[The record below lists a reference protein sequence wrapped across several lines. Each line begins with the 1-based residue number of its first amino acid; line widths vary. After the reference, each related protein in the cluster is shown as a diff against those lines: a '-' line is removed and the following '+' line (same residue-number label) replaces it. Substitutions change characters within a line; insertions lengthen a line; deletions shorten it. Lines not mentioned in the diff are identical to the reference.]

1 MYAGRLISAFGR
13 IQAYSTVMKR
23 VITISASHALS
34 SNMRHMRKRLGLS
47 QEDLAQ
53 QVGLNRGN
61 IASYEK
67 GTAEPKLSNLL
78 KFSHLFGVSIRDLTN
93 RDLSCDCTYKTAFTN
108 YLRLNSEEAA
118 ALADFN
124 AQAEE
129 FGDVFQ
135 GITRCYDFSSKRAGE
150 KVQDVRV
157 IEGQFGQLQQLTRE
171 VLRAHAQLLDFVKCR
186 LKE

>member
-1 MYAGRLISAFGR
+1 ME
-13 IQAYSTVMKR
+13 R
-23 VITISASHALS
+23 VITVTVTQHALAT
-34 SNMRHMRKRLGLS
+34 NMRHMRKRLGLS

-67 GTAEPKLSNLL
+67 GTAEPKLCNLL
-78 KFSHLFGVSIRDLTN
+78 KFSQLFGVSIHDLTK
-93 RDLSCDCTYKTAFTN
+93 RDMSCDCTYKTAFTN

-118 ALADFN
+118 ALQDFS

-135 GITRCYDFSSKRAGE
+135 GIKRCYDFSKKSGDSTPDA
-150 KVQDVRV
+150 RV
-157 IEGQFGQLQQLTRE
+157 LEGQFGQLQHLTKE

>member
-1 MYAGRLISAFGR
+1 ME
-13 IQAYSTVMKR
+13 R
-23 VITISASHALS
+23 VITVTLTHALAT
-34 SNMRHMRKRLGLS
+34 NMRHMRKRLGIS
-47 QEDLAQ
+47 QEDLARR
-53 QVGLNRGN
+53 VGLNRGN

-67 GTAEPKLSNLL
+67 GTAEPKLCNLL
-78 KFSHLFGVSIRDLTN
+78 KFSQLFGVSIHDLTN

-124 AQAEE
+124 VQAEE
-129 FGDVFQ
+129 FGDVFE
-135 GITRCYDFSSKRAGE
+135 GIIRCYDFSKKSGE
-150 KVQDVRV
+150 ALKDRPDIKVM
-157 IEGQFGQLQQLTRE
+157 EGQFGQLQHLTQE

>member
-1 MYAGRLISAFGR
+1 
-13 IQAYSTVMKR
+13 MKR
-23 VITISASHALS
+23 VITVTVSHALA
-34 SNMRHMRKRLGLS
+34 SNMRHMRKRLGYS

-67 GTAEPKLSNLL
+67 GTAEPKLCNLL
-78 KFSHLFGVSIRDLTN
+78 KFSQLFGVSIHDLTN

-135 GITRCYDFSSKRAGE
+135 GITRCYDFSIKKNGDSHPDARM
-150 KVQDVRV
+150 
-157 IEGQFGQLQQLTRE
+157 IEGQFGQLQHLTQE

>member
-1 MYAGRLISAFGR
+1 ME
-13 IQAYSTVMKR
+13 R
-23 VITISASHALS
+23 VITVTVTQHALAT
-34 SNMRHMRKRLGLS
+34 NMRHMRKRLGLS

-67 GTAEPKLSNLL
+67 GTAEPKLCNLL
-78 KFSHLFGVSIRDLTN
+78 KFSHLFGVSIHDLTK
-93 RDLSCDCTYKTAFTN
+93 RDMSCDCTYKTAFTN

-118 ALADFN
+118 ALADFSS
-124 AQAEE
+124 QAEE

-135 GITRCYDFSSKRAGE
+135 GIKRCYDFSTKNSGE
-150 KVQDVRV
+150 TTPDVRV
-157 IEGQFGQLQQLTRE
+157 LEGQFGQLQHLTQE
-171 VLRAHAQLLDFVKCR
+171 VLRSHAQLLDFVKCR